1 MDNNVISIWVAT
13 LAILTGGCSSIRTT
27 SQENKD
33 TTPDKQVSLVREQAV
48 AQVQVDAETVYRQMI
63 EFFQEHG
70 QGDAVSVM
78 EEMTRS
84 EMRRLDASLSFKPG
98 STELILS
105 YGQNGKELA
114 RLCGDLNDLLADKN
128 ITLQSVEVTGYSSP
142 DGNTLKNEELA
153 TGRALR
159 LSRYLGKE
167 TR

>member
-98 STELILS
+98 ST
-105 YGQNGKELA
+105 
-114 RLCGDLNDLLADKN
+114 
-128 ITLQSVEVTGYSSP
+128 
-142 DGNTLKNEELA
+142 
-153 TGRALR
+153 
-159 LSRYLGKE
+159 
-167 TR
+167 